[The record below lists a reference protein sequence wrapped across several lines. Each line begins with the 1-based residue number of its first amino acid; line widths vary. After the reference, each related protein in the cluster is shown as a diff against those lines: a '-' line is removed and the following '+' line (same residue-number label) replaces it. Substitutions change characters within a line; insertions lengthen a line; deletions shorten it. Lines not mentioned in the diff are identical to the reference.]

1 MLDIKYIREN
11 PDIVRN
17 AIKVKGCVCDL
28 DRLLDLDQKIITLK
42 SDLQSCNES
51 INSLSKKISTVP
63 DSEKQGLIDQ
73 SKSIGLSAKEVESKL
88 NDLLPVFDSLLRS
101 IPQIPDSD
109 VVVGNDDND
118 NIVIKTHGEKTKFDF
133 IPKDQVELIR
143 LNDWAD
149 FDRIVNVSGT
159 RTLALK
165 GELAR
170 LEIAL
175 HMYVLD
181 KLNNIGFRQI
191 SVPSL
196 CSVDAI
202 FNAGHFP
209 GADDSVMQD
218 DVYKIEKDNLCLAGT
233 SEIIIN
239 SLHQGE
245 ILNES
250 DLPILYAGYSPC
262 FRREAGSAGKDT
274 KGLIRVHQFMKVEE
288 FVICKNDMNESRHWH
303 KVLHETMEQL
313 LIDMNIP
320 YQVIEACTGDMGF
333 NKIRM
338 NDVEAWIPSQNKY
351 REVSSTSTIGEF
363 QSRRTN
369 LRYRD
374 SETGKVKFCHTLN
387 STGIATPRFLV
398 AFIEN
403 NQNKDGSVNIPE
415 KLRQYMNGLSRI
427 GGKV

>member
-11 PDIVRN
+11 VDVVRN
-17 AIKVKGCVCDL
+17 AIKIKHCVCDL
-28 DRLLDLDQKIITLK
+28 DKLLELDSKIVSLK
-42 SDLQSCNES
+42 TELQHCNEQINLLSKQIPSSSDTDKKKLIEQSKNIGLTAKSIDSDLNK
-51 INSLSKKISTVP
+51 L
-63 DSEKQGLIDQ
+63 L
-73 SKSIGLSAKEVESKL
+73 VEF
-88 NDLLPVFDSLLRS
+88 NSLLRS
-101 IPQIPDSD
+101 VPQIPDSD
-109 VVVGNDDND
+109 IIVGNDDND
-118 NIVIKTHGEKTKFDF
+118 NIVIKQYGDKTVFDF
-133 IPKDQVELIR
+133 EPKDQIELIK

-159 RTLALK
+159 RTIALK

-170 LEIAL
+170 LELAL
-175 HMYVLD
+175 HVYVLD
-181 KLNNIGFRQI
+181 KLASLGFKQI

-196 CSVDAI
+196 CSIDAI

-209 GADDSVMQD
+209 GTDETIMQD
-218 DVYKIEKDNLCLAGT
+218 DVYNLEKDDLCLAGT

-245 ILNES
+245 ILSES

-288 FVICKNDMNESRHWH
+288 FVICKNDINESRKWH
-303 KVLHETMEQL
+303 KILHETMEQL

-338 NDVEAWIPSQNKY
+338 NDVEAWVPSQNKY

-369 LRYRD
+369 LRYR
-374 SETGKVKFCHTLN
+374 ETNSGQVKFCHTLN
-387 STGIATPRFLV
+387 STGVATPRFLV

-403 NQNKDGSVNIPE
+403 NQNSDGSVTIPE
-415 KLRQYMNGLSRI
+415 KLQTYMNGLKKI
-427 GGKV
+427 GGK